1 MGGSTT
7 RKTERLV
14 AWNTELLIQL
24 LKHIV
29 AKRNAVTGRTY
40 SSVTLTAMAE
50 SIASGGMVV
59 DEVVEIIELP
69 DFDERLASKK
79 VDPNTVVLSEEIVS
93 QSRRF
98 VSLIA
103 SMYRDNPFHNFEVRH
118 GRLILAS
125 SSNSFTH
132 RYSSIQHAS
141 HVTMSVSKLLSRIIA
156 PQIDKEKL
164 TTAKQH
170 EELAL
175 HDHSK
180 MIGLTG
186 FGTLRTLF
194 LIFFP
199 LLLL

>member
-132 RYSSIQHAS
+132 RYSSLSSTPRTSQCRSAS
-141 HVTMSVSKLLSRIIA
+141 YFLVLL
-156 PQIDKEKL
+156 PLKL
-164 TTAKQH
+164 TKK
-170 EELAL
+170 
-175 HDHSK
+175 S
-180 MIGLTG
+180 
-186 FGTLRTLF
+186 
-194 LIFFP
+194 
-199 LLLL
+199 